1 MLHGYM
7 ILYVPLVLQ
16 NVEIYYLFLASSF
29 RWVLRY
35 DGYQTWKK
43 TTNIIKETKENECV
57 YKLSR
62 GVLQTMEI
70 QREFCNVIKHV
81 FRKIKP

>member
-1 MLHGYM
+1 MMYTKPG
-7 ILYVPLVLQ
+7 
-16 NVEIYYLFLASSF
+16 
-29 RWVLRY
+29 
-35 DGYQTWKK
+35 KK

-70 QREFCNVIKHV
+70 QREFCDVIKHV
-81 FRKIKP
+81 FCKIKP

>member
-1 MLHGYM
+1 MGIGFWMLH
-7 ILYVPLVLQ
+7 LVLQ
-16 NVEIYYLFLASSF
+16 NVEISYLFLSSSF
-29 RWVLRY
+29 RWVFIY
-35 DGYQTWKK
+35 DGYQTWRK

-70 QREFCNVIKHV
+70 QSEFCDVLKHV
-81 FRKIKP
+81 FINIKPE